1 MPRRM
6 RLPVASA
13 PPQPLPPI
21 EDISG
26 DGGVL
31 MRRAVNSSPK
41 ADGDYARKSTYAR
54 VHYRAMLENG
64 EVLADSR
71 SDGGEPLELRV
82 GAEPSECVPGWDMA
96 LPKMRAGE
104 RVVLVC
110 EPRYAFGE
118 AGVAPH
124 IPPMAT
130 VRFDIELLSVRDLLS
145 SNNTETVDF
154 LEKYAHVM
162 AQNEISKIT
171 AEAEADA
178 KADEEARAK
187 AEAAAA
193 AKAEAFFA
201 AEARAVGENGVIDI
215 ASSTEELTPET
226 AAAAAAAA
234 QAQVD
239 AKRRAQQGAAEGGNS
254 ASPAAGT
261 PSSTG
266 QGRGWVPSATRV
278 EASHPDG
285 HSWRETDAEI
295 ELRVP
300 LPPEATSAKSVSV
313 EIGARTLSVSVLGK
327 QLAAVSGRLV
337 GRLDVEES
345 SWSYEAADET
355 DGETPVLQLDLMKK
369 VRASEQEPLWG
380 YILEAERTAAS
391 QQRVQPK
398 GNAAG
403 AGDEAGG
410 DGAS

>member
-1 MPRRM
+1 
-6 RLPVASA
+6 
-13 PPQPLPPI
+13 
-21 EDISG
+21 
-26 DGGVL
+26 

-162 AQNEISKIT
+162 AQNEIGKIT

-178 KADEEARAK
+178 KADEEARAKAEAAAAAK

-239 AKRRAQQGAAEGGNS
+239 AKRRAQQGAAEGGNGT
-254 ASPAAGT
+254 SPAAGT

-278 EASHPDG
+278 RRATRMGIVGERRTPRSNFAFRCLPKLLAPSRSRSRLARAHSACRFWAS
-285 HSWRETDAEI
+285 SS
-295 ELRVP
+295 
-300 LPPEATSAKSVSV
+300 PPSPAVSSAVSTSRSRHGATSPLTR
-313 EIGARTLSVSVLGK
+313 RTE
-327 QLAAVSGRLV
+327 R
-337 GRLDVEES
+337 RRFS
-345 SWSYEAADET
+345 SS
-355 DGETPVLQLDLMKK
+355 
-369 VRASEQEPLWG
+369 
-380 YILEAERTAAS
+380 I
-391 QQRVQPK
+391 
-398 GNAAG
+398 
-403 AGDEAGG
+403 
-410 DGAS
+410 